1 MNKYYE
7 NLYNIYISITCS
19 KVVEQKQQKKFKT
32 VSIIFIKKKSLLEYL
47 QVGKLC
53 SSF

>member
-19 KVVEQKQQKKFKT
+19 KVVEQKQQKNFKI
-32 VSIIFIKKKSLLEYL
+32 VSIIFTKKK
-47 QVGKLC
+47 K
-53 SSF
+53 FA